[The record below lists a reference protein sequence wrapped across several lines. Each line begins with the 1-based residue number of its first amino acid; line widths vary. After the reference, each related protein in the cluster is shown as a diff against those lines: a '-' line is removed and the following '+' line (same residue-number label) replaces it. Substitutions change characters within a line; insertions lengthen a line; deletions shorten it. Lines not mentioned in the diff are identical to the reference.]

1 MFNLKSMISLKESFQ
16 IIEIYLVKRKV
27 LDFSRMSYP
36 CLIKKKMEKFRWAHL
51 YFGSDE
57 FCVILQHRFSES
69 PGDPHWLL
77 PFGFS
82 IDFYIFV
89 KLIYFN
95 IWFTLVLVARDIWAG
110 FEGEVRLTP
119 GDLRCSPRSAGKTAP
134 GPFIS
139 TQ

>member
-1 MFNLKSMISLKESFQ
+1 MISRIFQ
-16 IIEIYLVKRKV
+16 NFIKQRVLSIEMSLFKRKV
-27 LDFSRMSYP
+27 FDFYEWVILALLR
-36 CLIKKKMEKFRWAHL
+36 KKMGKIRWAHL

-95 IWFTLVLVARDIWAG
+95 LWFTLVLVARDIWAG